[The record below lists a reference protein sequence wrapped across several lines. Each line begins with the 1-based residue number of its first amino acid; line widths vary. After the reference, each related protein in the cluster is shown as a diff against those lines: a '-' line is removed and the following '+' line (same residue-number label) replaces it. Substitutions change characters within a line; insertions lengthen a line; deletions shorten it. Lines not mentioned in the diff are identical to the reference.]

1 METVNNPRL
10 PESYLRQYGISDLFV
25 TFKPRFYLLHYFPGE
40 LLTSPFSPSRY
51 FQFIVDGRLL
61 LYEMRDESS
70 VNPIVTAYN
79 QIFALGDIEF
89 LDTGFTPLSAEAKTD
104 VFSAAIYL
112 EQCKDAL
119 LNELKFLRCL
129 CIGFAQKLQSAITD
143 SNRSSLRERV
153 AHFLR
158 LAEPGQPITDIAR
171 IAKSLNVSNRHL
183 LRILKEY
190 CNAGVLEHEK
200 KGVYRLVHKP

>member
-1 METVNNPRL
+1 MFSIDDAHIFHRGPLGFL
-10 PESYLRQYGISDLFV
+10 PFV
-25 TFKPRFYLLHYFPGE
+25 VAG
-40 LLTSPFSPSRY
+40 
-51 FQFIVDGRLL
+51 
-61 LYEMRDESS
+61 LYCVFLVYILIKRSNKKSIEII
-70 VNPIVTAYN
+70 PIVFLCFALFSGLVLPFVYGAYN